1 MSVRRVLLRRRV
13 TKAGR
18 FAPSVP
24 RAEQS
29 PSVRAAGTRVRA
41 EEESSMR
48 KLVSG
53 ACAFA
58 AGLALVVAGCGGSDD
73 KGSGATTSAG
83 QNASGAIVAKAQKG
97 LDALKTTVLS
107 TGPNGEK

>member
-1 MSVRRVLLRRRV
+1 MSVLRLLLRLHL
-13 TKAGR
+13 TKGGR

-24 RAEQS
+24 RAEPRRWS
-29 PSVRAAGTRVRA
+29 GAAGTRSERRRRR
-41 EEESSMR
+41 SSMR

-107 TGPNGEK
+107 TGPNGE